1 MDRSSDPI
9 IAESDWPATLPPPL
23 AEFLR
28 YWRSLQE
35 TAGGVPPK
43 HSIDVLQIPPHLL
56 PGIGL
61 IDWVPRGPAA
71 ADDGRQSEDGRLYY
85 RLLGTAHRR
94 ATDHDYTGRYFDDL
108 YSPEQVTRL
117 NAEYL
122 GILRSGQPHYARRG
136 SLKHGREFVMFQ
148 RILAP
153 LLDLNGTARHLI
165 GYWYWE
171 ITDQ

>member
-1 MDRSSDPI
+1 MDRSGDPI
-9 IAESDWPATLPPPL
+9 IAESDWPVALPPPL

-28 YWRSLQE
+28 HWQALRAA
-35 TAGGVPPK
+35 AGGVPQK
-43 HSIDVLQIPPHLL
+43 RAIDALQIPPHLL

-61 IDWVPRGPAA
+61 IDWVPRSGDAAGP
-71 ADDGRQSEDGRLYY
+71 DDGRLYY
-85 RLLGTAHRR
+85 RLLGTAHRH
-94 ATDHDYTGRYFDDL
+94 ATAHDYTGRYFDEL
-108 YSPEQVTRL
+108 YTPEQVARL

-136 SLKHGREFVMFQ
+136 SLKHGREFIMFQ

-153 LLDLNGTARHLI
+153 LLDDRGTAHHLI

-171 ITDQ
+171 IAD

>member
-1 MDRSSDPI
+1 MDHASDPI
-9 IAESDWPATLPPPL
+9 IAESDWPAALPAPL
-23 AEFLR
+23 EEFLR
-28 YWRSLQE
+28 YWQMLRDA
-35 TAGGVPPK
+35 AGGVPRK
-43 HSIDVLQIPPHLL
+43 RAVDALQIPVHLL

-61 IDWVPRGPAA
+61 IDWVSRDRKDRPETGL
-71 ADDGRQSEDGRLYY
+71 DEGGRLYY
-85 RLLGTAHRR
+85 RLLGTAHQR
-94 ATDHDYTGRYFDDL
+94 ATARDYTGRYFDDL
-108 YSPEQVTRL
+108 YTPEQVARL

-153 LLDLNGTARHLI
+153 LLDEGGTARHLI

-171 ITDQ
+171 ITD